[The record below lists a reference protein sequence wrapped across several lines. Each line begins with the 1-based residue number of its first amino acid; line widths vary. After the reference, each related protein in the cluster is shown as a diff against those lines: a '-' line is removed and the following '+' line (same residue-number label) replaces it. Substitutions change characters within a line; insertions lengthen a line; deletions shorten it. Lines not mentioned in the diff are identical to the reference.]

1 MLKLRLAGIRLR
13 WNADAEH
20 ERQPV
25 LKLWLSR
32 DVSDTVH
39 TFSLPEEIR
48 TSSHPLDLPVLE
60 FAPVT
65 QNTSRVSLLERAKH
79 CDINFAIFVPMRNK
93 NQETCL
99 NQSGDARVP
108 LHAVLGERKLVP
120 RWKLSITSWGDPNN
134 HLENNDP
141 TIVNDKGTLSFEG
154 ADVSLTLPDGVTV
167 VPRLTDAEAATH
179 DRVQR
184 FKDKLLYNY
193 MLSTVRFFGERD
205 YSQENI
211 RDINAFVFAGHCGLL
226 PACAYLGTRPTGAEV
241 GYFEHCARI
250 VFARHKLD
258 PASFDWKSDSRAASL
273 LSRVLTLPA
282 NLLVY
287 VPDLVFFRS
296 AKNPSVFIH
305 KTLESFDS
313 AFARGGGDCE
323 DLALAV
329 ILCGLQLLAARAT
342 EPDNPVVQ
350 GLAWV
355 REQYVQGMVLGGVT
369 SAEINGDYG
378 HQEMGAHMY
387 VYPRFNTFIFSSISL
402 SLFPCSFAS
411 ARVRFRARLWNSM
424 ARSTCSRFWL
434 CSRYGRIFSS
444 SLTPT
449 AEPRYMRSLSTQPPP
464 SFSLIASNSGTHDF
478 CVMDVT
484 NRSDPFWRFKETDP
498 SAANK
503 PAMYGNDTRLAW
515 ILTR

>member
-1 MLKLRLAGIRLR
+1 MLKLRLDGLRLR

-20 ERQPV
+20 ERDPV
-25 LKLWLSR
+25 LKVWLSR

-39 TFSLPEEIR
+39 TIVLPEEIR

-60 FAPVT
+60 FAPAEVS
-65 QNTSRVSLLERAKH
+65 TSRAPLLERAKH
-79 CDINFAIFVPMRNK
+79 SDINFAIFVPMRNK

-108 LHAVLGERKLVP
+108 LHTVLGDRKLVP
-120 RWKLSITSWGDPNN
+120 RWKLSIASWGDPNN

-141 TIVNDKGTLSFEG
+141 TIVNDKGTLSFEA

-167 VPRLTDAEAATH
+167 VPRLTESEAATH

-226 PACAYLGTRPTGAEV
+226 PACAYLGTRPTGAEA

-258 PASFDWKSDSRAASL
+258 PASFDWKTDSRAASL

-287 VPDLVFFRS
+287 VPVRIILS
-296 AKNPSVFIH
+296 SLSSV
-305 KTLESFDS
+305 S
-313 AFARGGGDCE
+313 
-323 DLALAV
+323 V
-329 ILCGLQLLAARAT
+329 
-342 EPDNPVVQ
+342 
-350 GLAWV
+350 
-355 REQYVQGMVLGGVT
+355 
-369 SAEINGDYG
+369 
-378 HQEMGAHMY
+378 
-387 VYPRFNTFIFSSISL
+387 ISL
-402 SLFPCSFAS
+402 SIFALL
-411 ARVRFRARLWNSM
+411 RPFV
-424 ARSTCSRFWL
+424 
-434 CSRYGRIFSS
+434 YGRSPTSWYGHIRRLRPPVELSGIHTCMVESS
-444 SLTPT
+444 RG
-449 AEPRYMRSLSTQPPP
+449 A
-464 SFSLIASNSGTHDF
+464 
-478 CVMDVT
+478 
-484 NRSDPFWRFKETDP
+484 
-498 SAANK
+498 
-503 PAMYGNDTRLAW
+503 
-515 ILTR
+515 